1 MTTETTREAAQAAPD
16 MEAVRAF
23 ELDRDSSVMLTCP
36 DCGELFWLSQGEDA
50 ETLGDVID
58 AVAAHECRGYD
69 PYGSG
74 EGQPS

>member
-1 MTTETTREAAQAAPD
+1 MSTETTQEAAQAAPD

-23 ELDRDSSVMLTCP
+23 ELDRDSSVMLCCP
-36 DCGELFWLSQGEDA
+36 DCEEFLWLSQGGDA

-69 PYGSG
+69 PS
-74 EGQPS
+74 

>member
-1 MTTETTREAAQAAPD
+1 MTETTQETAQAAPD

-23 ELDRDSSVMLTCP
+23 ELDRHSSVMLTCP
-36 DCGELFWLSQGEDA
+36 DCDELFWLSQGEDA

-58 AVAAHECRGYD
+58 AVAAHECRGYA

-74 EGQPS
+74 ERQPS